1 MVFVLVD
8 ATVGVGLGDG
18 CVGFDDWQL
27 YLLQLLVHYYGERC
41 EHDDFGHE
49 VGHEVEH
56 EVEHGVE
63 HEVEVEVEREVEIE
77 VEHEVVECEVGHE
90 VEHEVG
96 NRVGRELVVGLRGA
110 PFGPCRSS
118 HVSPQLPKWS
128 LSLNRQILPARIRIS
143 GRRCLCERFR
153 SRRPTR
159 SYRRKTQGRF

>member
-118 HVSPQLPKWS
+118 HVSPVKHNIQR
-128 LSLNRQILPARIRIS
+128 LSNRRDATLSDKQDMS
-143 GRRCLCERFR
+143 RFR
-153 SRRPTR
+153 IA
-159 SYRRKTQGRF
+159 SYCRCVLGVCVGVRVGLGV